1 MFDKLEALE
10 RRFIDIDDSLS
21 QSDLDAKE
29 LMRLTKERAGLE
41 AVVMAFRGLKE
52 LKQERSDLNEILNDP
67 DPEVRSLAKADGE
80 RLALGIKELEEKL
93 IVLMLPKDPMDG
105 NVIMEIRAGTEDRR
119 YFFADLLRMYADTPN
134 GAVGE
139 LSASFTESTKGGFKE
154 VVVMISGNGI
164 FSRLKFEKGVHR
176 VQRVPATES
185 QGRLHTVLVP
195 LRS

>member
-1 MFDKLEALE
+1 MPFLLGVFMFDKLEALE

-93 IVLMLPKDPMDG
+93 IVLMLPKDPMDER
-105 NVIMEIRAGTEDRR
+105 NVIMEIRAGT
-119 YFFADLLRMYADTPN
+119 
-134 GAVGE
+134 
-139 LSASFTESTKGGFKE
+139 GGDE
-154 VVVMISGNGI
+154 AGI
-164 FSRLKFEKGVHR
+164 FVRIC
-176 VQRVPATES
+176 
-185 QGRLHTVLVP
+185 
-195 LRS
+195 